1 MRLPVAP
8 SFNLR
13 GKRALITGASSGIGV
28 ACASALAQA
37 GAQVHLVARREERLT
52 QIVDA
57 LLERGDSASFTSM
70 DITDTAA
77 LNDLVARQ
85 DPFDILVNSAGLARH
100 APSLDTKESD
110 FDAVIALNLKA
121 AYFLTVAVAKRAI
134 ESSRT
139 ASLINISSQMGHV
152 GGLDRSVYCA
162 SKFAVEGFTKAM
174 AMEWGKQGIRVNT
187 VCPTFVRTELTE
199 ATFANH
205 ERRAWIEDKIKL
217 GRVGEVEDLMGAI
230 IYLASDASSLV
241 TGSSMLVDGGWTVG

>member
-1 MRLPVAP
+1 VRLPVAP

-70 DITDTAA
+70 DITDTAV
-77 LNDLVARQ
+77 LSDLVARQ

>member
-1 MRLPVAP
+1 VRLPVAP